1 MKVSVLGTG
10 SFASA
15 IAQILTDNN
24 NDVLL
29 WTNDL
34 KQIDEINTRNTNQQ
48 YYDNFKFSNKVSA
61 TSNLNE
67 LLEYS
72 ELIII
77 ALPSKII
84 SDVTK
89 KINKIL
95 KQTKSKKVFLNMSKG
110 IDYKN
115 LTTISEIIENNIDNI
130 YIKKTYTMTGPTF
143 AKEIIER
150 KISKFS
156 LAGKDLDDAT
166 LIKSLFENEY
176 ILIDVTNDIKGIE
189 IISSIKNI
197 VALASGILDGLGYQN
212 NTHALIITE
221 GIKEMMK
228 LALFYN
234 IDTNTILSV
243 SGIGDLV
250 LTASSTTSRNYITGK
265 KVGEGQK
272 IDTAIETTK
281 TVVEGVECAKAMYK
295 LSKKH
300 KIELPITNAIYNI
313 FFKNKEPKKE
323 ILKIFK

>member
-34 KQIDEINTRNTNQQ
+34 KQIDEINTKHTNEQ
-48 YYDNFKFSNKVSA
+48 YYNGFRFSNKVSA

-72 ELIII
+72 ELIVI

-84 SDVTK
+84 GDVTK
-89 KINKIL
+89 KINKLL
-95 KQTKSKKVFLNMSKG
+95 KQTKSKKIFLNMSKG

-115 LTTISEIIENNIDNI
+115 LTTISEIIQNNIDNE
-130 YIKKTYTMTGPTF
+130 YIKNVYTMTGPTF

-150 KISKFS
+150 KISKFT
-156 LAGKDLDDAT
+156 LASKDLDNST
-166 LIKSLFENEY
+166 MIKCLFQNEY
-176 ILIDVTNDIKGIE
+176 ILIDTTDDIKGIE
-189 IISSIKNI
+189 ILSSIKNI
-197 VALASGILDGLGYQN
+197 VALAAGIIEGLGYEN

-228 LALFYN
+228 LSLFYN
-234 IDTNTILSV
+234 IETNTILSV
-243 SGIGDLV
+243 SGLGDLV
-250 LTASSTTSRNYITGK
+250 LTASSKTSRNYLTGK

-272 IDTAIETTK
+272 IDDAIETTK
-281 TVVEGVECAKAMYK
+281 TVVEGVECAKSMYK
-295 LSKKH
+295 FSKKH
-300 KIELPITNAIYNI
+300 KIELPITKAIYNI
-313 FFKNKEPKKE
+313 FFKNKDVKEE
-323 ILKIFK
+323 ILEIFK

>member
-1 MKVSVLGTG
+1 MKVSILGTG

-34 KQIDEINTRNTNQQ
+34 KQIDEINTKHTNKQ
-48 YYDNFKFSNKVSA
+48 YYEDFKFSNKVNA
-61 TSNLNE
+61 TSSLEE

-72 ELIII
+72 ELIIV

-84 SDVTK
+84 SIVTK
-89 KINKIL
+89 RINKIL
-95 KQTKSKKVFLNMSKG
+95 KHSKSKKIFLNMSKG

-115 LTTISEIIENNIDNI
+115 LITISEIIENNISSEH
-130 YIKKTYTMTGPTF
+130 IKNVYTMTGPTF

-150 KISKFS
+150 KISKFT
-156 LAGKDLDDAT
+156 LAGKNLNDST
-166 LIKSLFENEY
+166 LIKNIFKNDY
-176 ILIDVTNDIKGIE
+176 ILIDIIDDIKGVE

-197 VALASGILDGLGYQN
+197 VALAAGVIDGLGYEN
-212 NTHALIITE
+212 NTHAIIITE

-228 LALFYN
+228 LSIFYN

-250 LTASSTTSRNYITGK
+250 LTASTTTSRNYITGK

-272 IDTAIETTK
+272 IEKAIESTK

-295 LSKKH
+295 FSKKH
-300 KIELPITNAIYNI
+300 KVELPITNAIYNI
-313 FFKNKEPKKE
+313 FFKNKDPKKE